1 MVSRFHHKVL
11 EEIGLSSLWS
21 STLDTKL
28 LCMQRF
34 ARHFAYGGVA
44 LILVAHLDELSIS
57 KTRIGLFMTLTL
69 VGDIIISLF
78 LTAFAD
84 GLGRKA
90 TLALG
95 ALLMSA
101 SGVTFALSGNYWVLL
116 LAAIFGVI
124 SPSGNEIGPFR
135 AIEESILAQLT
146 SVAKRRDI
154 YAWYSLTGSAAIAC
168 AMALSG
174 WLVNHLREDLKWTA
188 IRSYRVIFWGYAIV
202 GIIKFLLAISLSKA
216 VEANK
221 EKEIPTAVDPE
232 TAPLLGDNSE
242 EPERKTKSS
251 IRALLPKISV
261 ESRTIILNLCLL
273 FAVDSFASGL
283 APISW
288 ITFFFKDKFS
298 LGEGKLGTI
307 FFVTSAISA
316 VSILV
321 ASSIARRFGNIKTMV
336 FTHLPSGIFLALM
349 PIPTS
354 LPLAATFLIL
364 RSCTISM
371 DSAPRTAFLAAV
383 VLPHERTAV
392 MGLLNVVRTSAQCI
406 GPLIS
411 GVLAGKNAIGWAFVA
426 AGCLKATYDLGMLAV
441 FAGHKMREERN
452 AGDEDNAPER

>member
-1 MVSRFHHKVL
+1 MAFHFHLKVL
-11 EEIGLSSLWS
+11 EEIGLCSLWS

-34 ARHFAYGGVA
+34 ARHFGYGGVA
-44 LILVAHLDELSIS
+44 LILVAYLDELSIS

-69 VGDIIISLF
+69 VGDIIISFF

-101 SGVTFALSGNYWVLL
+101 SGVTFTLSGNHWVLL
-116 LAAIFGVI
+116 LAVIFGVI

-146 SVAKRRDI
+146 PAAKRRDI

-174 WLVNHLREDLKWTA
+174 WLVKHLREDLKWTA
-188 IRSYRVIFWGYAIV
+188 IGSYRVIFWGYAIV
-202 GIIKFLLAISLSKA
+202 GIIKFLLVISLSKA

-221 EKEIPTAVDPE
+221 EKEIPTAIDPE
-232 TAPLLGDNSE
+232 TAPLLGDSSE
-242 EPERKTKSS
+242 DPERKSS
-251 IRALLPKISV
+251 TRALLPKISV
-261 ESRTIILNLCLL
+261 ESRAIILNLCLL
-273 FAVDSFASGL
+273 FAVHSFASGL

-298 LGEGKLGTI
+298 LSEGKLGTI
-307 FFVTSAISA
+307 FFVTSAITA
-316 VSILV
+316 VSIPL

-336 FTHLPSGIFLALM
+336 FTHLPSSIFLALM
-349 PIPTS
+349 PIPSS

-364 RSCTISM
+364 RSSTVSM
-371 DSAPRTAFLAAV
+371 DSAPRTAFLAAI

-406 GPLIS
+406 GPLIA

-426 AGCLKATYDLGMLAV
+426 AGFLKATYDLGMLAV
-441 FAGHKMREERN
+441 FAGHEMREERN
-452 AGDEDNAPER
+452 AEDEDNAPER

>member
-1 MVSRFHHKVL
+1 MAFHFHLKIL

-34 ARHFAYGGVA
+34 ARHFGYGGVA
-44 LILVAHLDELSIS
+44 LILVAYLDELSIS

-101 SGVTFALSGNYWVLL
+101 SGVIFTLSGNYWVLL
-116 LAAIFGVI
+116 LAAVFGVI

-146 SVAKRRDI
+146 PVAKRGDI

-174 WLVNHLREDLKWTA
+174 WLVKHLRDDLKWTS
-188 IRSYRVIFWGYAIV
+188 IGSYRVIFWGYAIV
-202 GIIKFLLAISLSKA
+202 GIVKFLLAISLSKA
-216 VEANK
+216 VEANE
-221 EKEIPTAVDPE
+221 EKETPTAVDPE

-242 EPERKTKSS
+242 EPESS

-261 ESRTIILNLCLL
+261 ESRAIILNLCLL
-273 FAVDSFASGL
+273 FAVDSFAAGL

-298 LGEGKLGTI
+298 LSEGKLGTI
-307 FFVTSAISA
+307 FFVTSAITA
-316 VSILV
+316 VSIPL
-321 ASSIARRFGNIKTMV
+321 ASSIAKRFGNIKTMV
-336 FTHLPSGIFLALM
+336 FTHLPSSIFLALM
-349 PIPTS
+349 PIPSS

-364 RSCTISM
+364 RSSTVSM

-426 AGCLKATYDLGMLAV
+426 AGCLKATYDMGMLAV

-452 AGDEDNAPER
+452 AEDEDNAPER